1 MNKKFSTLMAGLL
14 LAGSFPVAA
23 QNAHV
28 ANGEVTYRSQFVKS
42 ASLDQGLF
50 GVNKIESDKWYQL
63 VVNAGDDYAANKET
77 MVLTQERDYSTGRLY
92 LAVKPIQDATL
103 THSLW
108 KIVYNPQAVNGNTW
122 QFINKETGM
131 PLTFNHT
138 DALTLTADECRNLLS
153 TYTVDAAGNVP
164 VNYLDP
170 SHFDADRVNR
180 KSQETGVADLTP
192 TINRGCISNWG
203 WNHNRENTLDYYKS
217 KLLYSYYHAGTDSIM
232 ALAMVKMGNENSNR
246 YDPNQYYVKTI
257 KASQADF
264 AEPDLF
270 NDTKGEALVHI
281 MPVVAGA
288 KVLTADEIN
297 SMIDAD
303 GSFLN
308 FSNREVSSKNPK
320 YDRENDYVK
329 DTDKDEYKQNTVKF
343 TILNRK
349 GEAATVYNN
358 PFDTTWYAVES
369 DYKQLDRRNF
379 DHKMDYSPITL
390 NTGLGANYLDHAAGG
405 TATPYAGYNIL
416 FRNEKSG
423 WYLKVLNELHEA
435 GEEGNYNALKVQS
448 APYTYTGIRDMKGD
462 EARYHWKATYYATND
477 SLVLEPLNASRH
489 NYEGTDPIDASTNAL
504 EFFNTVN
511 EGKAFAGAPTIG
523 QPQAFN
529 KAKGV
534 PVALYLMNIGAPQA
548 DSQYLL
554 TVGTPSGLNTFV
566 ANLYPAVPKYDATQL
581 NYGFKYTYTDDENTD
596 ENNKNYKAG
605 TTGTN
610 EYLVASNNPAYVTN
624 AKSYYD
630 LYIATSNYAENVS
643 GNNIGNNATQS
654 VVAADATSVDYNL
667 LYPNPRKD
675 EVKAGTQWM
684 RLKFDHEY
692 SYLTRS
698 TKEDALYFIQVKTG
712 LPHEG
717 NGSRVNGAYLVMNH
731 QGRLMYASANEN
743 QEFGIMPSAQW
754 VIKQKDCL
762 VKTDMNTSAAPE
774 VQIFNREYANSTYAA
789 NDTVPV
795 FEGQLYE
802 YTDEKT
808 KVTYHYIINHRDYYN
823 KAKANGTFRENKF
836 TCSDTLLITKVD
848 PTLYAEAYESAYHG
862 YKHMSAHTLAESA
875 IDPYYLKYNDKHSD
889 EMQTNTDKF
898 LFENAEGYLAMTNPG
913 NSNFEDQKNLFE
925 IEVLSK
931 DRPYGYSNIK
941 GLKQLKRTSYA
952 LKVRDNNTIDN
963 NRKYVV
969 VVKDANNNQRYAIK
983 RLNEV
988 DGQDVKLAEFY
999 LKADELTY
1007 DKQDTCY
1014 VLVDARYYDNIS
1026 GKNAANAIDLNNDLS
1041 FTYNKDNILDSE
1053 MDVNHMHIWTNGWTP
1068 EATENAP
1075 ISHQYAYDGRKYIDN
1090 GWQIVYI
1097 ADDPD
1102 RVYPHQMDNEPNF
1115 DWTAFQLVKNFRPT
1129 YKAVAEERQ
1138 VNGNVEISVRD
1149 GLTGMYKDAL
1159 YEMTANQYP
1168 DIPNVRKDVNYLG
1181 LTTRGVQQAEGF
1193 NTSMYVDSVVT
1204 SSTGYVPM
1212 PQYMFWV
1219 ANDSIADGYYCEDYL
1234 EMPGHGYFP
1243 SSEAADKDDME
1254 HYVPYNGYVSG
1265 RMLVNFVDSV
1275 AKYNALNKLDEASLF
1290 KYNNRVRMGFVEG
1303 VHTYF
1308 TLDELLNKD
1317 GKSFKEGTD
1326 KYFTDELFKYMN
1338 DNLAKKLEQD
1348 ALADDKKDKD
1358 FKYELG
1364 DMEIVYILHSTTLED
1379 IRDVNGYIN
1388 PAKLKAAIDA
1398 NLIDVSMLNR
1408 FAIEKDP
1415 AKNDKTVVELRE
1427 AASTQRLRNYA
1438 WALRY
1443 TEDDIT
1449 DEGQGT
1455 GFEHAD
1461 FLMETSSI
1469 TDSLAYDWAYFEPGS
1484 YTGTVAWMKMDGN
1497 VPVLARADGSDN
1509 GDHDHVVDIP
1519 IYEGLNQAAIFNMS
1533 ATSDEE
1539 DATANET
1546 IATSS
1551 VIVAGQDG
1559 AVVVK
1564 GAEGKNVIV
1573 STILGKVVANE
1584 VLTSDNAQIAAP
1596 QGVVVVSVDGESFK
1610 VVVK

>member
-1 MNKKFSTLMAGLL
+1 MNKKFSTLMAAAL
-14 LAGSFPVAA
+14 LAGSFSVVA
-23 QNAHV
+23 QNAHPNDPTGL
-28 ANGEVTYRSQFVKS
+28 ANGEITYRSQFVKS

-63 VVNAGDDYAANKET
+63 VVNADSDMKANKET
-77 MVLTQERDYSTGRLY
+77 MVLTQERDYATGRLY

-138 DALTLTADECRNLLS
+138 DALTLTADECSNLLK
-153 TYTVDAAGNVP
+153 TYTKKADGNVP

-170 SHFDADRVNR
+170 SYFDEDHVNR

-203 WNHNRENTLDYYKS
+203 WNHNRENTLDYYNS

-232 ALAMVKMGNENSNR
+232 ALAMVKMGDEKSNR

-270 NDTKGEALVHI
+270 NDKKGNALVHI

-308 FSNREVSSKNPK
+308 FLNKETSRKNPK
-320 YDRENDYVK
+320 YDRDNDYVK
-329 DTDKDEYKQNTVKF
+329 DTDKGEYKENTVKF

-349 GEAATVYNN
+349 GEVATVYNN

-369 DYKQLDRRNF
+369 DYEQLDRRNF
-379 DHKMDYSPITL
+379 DHQMNYGPITL
-390 NTGLGANYLDHAAGG
+390 KANLKVDYKDHAASG

-435 GEEGNYNALKVQS
+435 GEDGNYNALKVQS
-448 APYTYTGIRDMKGD
+448 APYTYTDPSREMTGD

-489 NYEGTDPIDASTNAL
+489 NYEETDPDPIDSSKNAL
-504 EFFNTVN
+504 DFFNTVN
-511 EGKAFAGAPTIG
+511 EGKAFVNTPTSTDG
-523 QPQAFN
+523 EPQAFN

-566 ANLYPAVPKYDATQL
+566 ANLYPAVPKYDATKL
-581 NYGFKYTYTDDENTD
+581 EYGFNYTYTDDENTD
-596 ENNKNYKAG
+596 GNNRNYKAG
-605 TTGTN
+605 EKSG
-610 EYLVASNNPAYVTN
+610 EYFVASNNPAYVTN
-624 AKSYYD
+624 AKSYYK
-630 LYIATSNYAENVS
+630 LYIEVPANKNAENVS
-643 GNNIGNNATQS
+643 GTMITNSTAS
-654 VVAADATSVDYNL
+654 VVAANDKSVDYNL
-667 LYPNPRKD
+667 S
-675 EVKAGTQWM
+675 GTQWM

-692 SYLTRS
+692 SHLTRS
-698 TKEDALYFIQVKTG
+698 TKEDALYFIQLKTDKG
-712 LPHEG
+712 YTG

-774 VQIFNREYANSTYAA
+774 VQIFNREYANNSYLEG
-789 NDTVPV
+789 DTVPV

-823 KAKANGTFRENKF
+823 PAKWNGTFDVNKL

-848 PTLYAEAYESAYHG
+848 PTLYAEAYNSEYHG
-862 YKHMSAHTLAESA
+862 YKHMDAKSLAESA

-889 EMQTNTDKF
+889 EMPTNTDKF
-898 LFENAEGYLAMTNPG
+898 LYKNAAGYLAMTNPG

-925 IEVLSK
+925 IEFLKEV
-931 DRPYGYSNIK
+931 PYGYSDIK
-941 GLKQLKRTSYA
+941 GLKQLKRATYA

-963 NRKYVV
+963 NSQYVV
-969 VVKDANNNQRYAIK
+969 VLNDGNNNQRYAVK

-988 DGQDVKLAEFY
+988 NGQNVKLAEFY

-1014 VLVDARYYDNIS
+1014 VLVDTRYYDNKL
-1026 GKNAANAIDLNNDLS
+1026 GKDLLNAIELNRDDVINAVNENDKS
-1041 FTYNKDNILDSE
+1041 IGVD
-1053 MDVNHMHIWTNGWTP
+1053 HMHIWTEG
-1068 EATENAP
+1068 ATENATVTNN
-1075 ISHQYAYDGRKYIDN
+1075 AFEGRTFINN
-1090 GWQIVYI
+1090 GWQSVYI

-1102 RVYPHQMDNEPNF
+1102 RIYPHLMDNEPNF
-1115 DWTAFQLVKNFRPT
+1115 DWTAFQLVKTFRPT
-1129 YKAVAEERQ
+1129 YKPVSEERD

-1149 GLTGMYKDAL
+1149 GLTGLYKDVL
-1159 YEMTANQYP
+1159 FEMSANKYP

-1181 LTTRGVQQAEGF
+1181 LITRGVPQGQGF
-1193 NTSMYVDSVVT
+1193 SPAMYVDSVVT
-1204 SSTGYVPM
+1204 STKGYVPM
-1212 PQYMFWV
+1212 PQYMLWV

-1243 SSEAADKDDME
+1243 SSEAADKDDMS
-1254 HYVPYNGYVSG
+1254 HYIFYNGYVSG
-1265 RMLVNFVDSV
+1265 RMLVNFNDSI
-1275 AKYNALNKLDEASLF
+1275 AKYNELNKLDEASKF

-1303 VHTYF
+1303 IHTYF
-1308 TLDELLNKD
+1308 TLDELLNED
-1317 GKSFKEGTD
+1317 GKSFKEGAD
-1326 KYFTDELFKYMN
+1326 KYFTDELYKYMT
-1338 DNLAKKLEQD
+1338 DHLAKKVEQD

-1358 FKYELG
+1358 FEFKLG
-1364 DMEIVYILHSTTLED
+1364 DMEIVYVLNNTTLEA
-1379 IRDVNGYIN
+1379 IRDVNGKIN

-1398 NLIDVSMLNR
+1398 KQIDVTMLNR
-1408 FAIEKDP
+1408 FVKEKSAD
-1415 AKNDKTVVELRE
+1415 DKTVVDLI
-1427 AASTQRLRNYA
+1427 AAGASQRLRNYA
-1438 WALRY
+1438 WAFRY

-1449 DEGQGT
+1449 GEGQGT
-1455 GFEHAD
+1455 GFKHAD
-1461 FLMETSSI
+1461 FIMETSGAE
-1469 TDSLAYDWAYFEPGS
+1469 DKDLAAKFNPGS
-1484 YTGTVAWMKMDGN
+1484 FEGDVAWLKLDGN
-1497 VPVLARADGSDN
+1497 VPVLARNKGAAS
-1509 GDHDHVVDIP
+1509 GDHDHIGGTIDETINQGA
-1519 IYEGLNQAAIFNMS
+1519 ILNMN
-1533 ATSDEE
+1533 ATDEE
-1539 DATANET
+1539 ATANEE

-1551 VIVAGQDG
+1551 VIVAGTNG

-1564 GAEGKNVIV
+1564 GAEGKSVIV

>member
-1 MNKKFSTLMAGLL
+1 MNKKFSTLMAAAL
-14 LAGSFPVAA
+14 LAGSFSVVA
-23 QNAHV
+23 QNAHDGK
-28 ANGEVTYRSQFVKS
+28 GEITYRSQFVKS

-63 VVNAGDDYAANKET
+63 VVNADSDMKANKQT
-77 MVLTQERDYSTGRLY
+77 MVLTQERDYATGRLY

-138 DALTLTADECRNLLS
+138 DALTLTEDACENLKEND
-153 TYTVDAAGNVP
+153 YTAAATAEPVRYLKNVP
-164 VNYLDP
+164 GLNLD
-170 SHFDADRVNR
+170 DRAY
-180 KSQETGVADLTP
+180 QQTGVMGLNP
-192 TINRGCISNWG
+192 SINRGCISNWA
-203 WNHNRENTLDYYKS
+203 WMSNRENSSNYYDS

-232 ALAMVKMGNENSNR
+232 ALAMVKMDKNTLGVHASMNLE
-246 YDPNQYYVKTI
+246 DENQYYVKTV

-264 AEPDLF
+264 NEADLH
-270 NDTKGEALVHI
+270 DGDQKGNALVHI

-288 KVLTADEIN
+288 KVLNADEIN

-303 GSFLN
+303 ESFLN
-308 FSNREVSSKNPK
+308 FTNASTTRVPG
-320 YDRENDYVK
+320 YTRENDYVRADDANYDNK
-329 DTDKDEYKQNTVKF
+329 TVKF
-343 TILNRK
+343 TILDLK
-349 GEAATVYNN
+349 GKAATVYNN

-369 DYKQLDRRNF
+369 DYKMLQRHNFSGKDDDPSFAHTLKSHSEPDRNNRN
-379 DHKMDYSPITL
+379 
-390 NTGLGANYLDHAAGG
+390 
-405 TATPYAGYNIL
+405 PYAGYNIL
-416 FRNEKSG
+416 FKNEVSG
-423 WYLKVLNELHEA
+423 LFLKVLNDLHES
-435 GEEGNYNALKVQS
+435 GEDGNYNALKVNG
-448 APYTYTGIRDMKGD
+448 AKYTYSEYNRPMNGD
-462 EARYHWKATYYATND
+462 EARFHWKVTYYATND

-489 NYEGTDPIDASTNAL
+489 DYEGDDPIDRSTDAR

-511 EGKAFAGAPTIG
+511 KGNAFAPSTTA
-523 QPQAFN
+523 QQAFN
-529 KAKGV
+529 KEKGV

-554 TVGTPSGLNTFV
+554 TVGTPSGLNTFE
-566 ANLYPAVPKYDATQL
+566 AYKYPAVPKFDATAIA
-581 NYGFKYTYTDDENTD
+581 YDGFSGTV
-596 ENNKNYKAG
+596 AG
-605 TTGTN
+605 D
-610 EYLVASNNPAYVTN
+610 NPAYVTN
-624 AKSYYD
+624 ARSYD
-630 LYIATSNYAENVS
+630 VLYTPGNTGDANANAIDANGQNIVNTTANS
-643 GNNIGNNATQS
+643 GS
-654 VVAADATSVDYNL
+654 VVVTDGTLSEDYNL
-667 LYPNPRKD
+667 LYPKPGK
-675 EVKAGTQWM
+675 EYQKKAGTQWM
-684 RLKFDHEY
+684 RLKFAHEY

-698 TKEDALYFIQVKTG
+698 TKEDALYFIQLKTDKG
-712 LPHEG
+712 YTG

-774 VQIFNREYANSTYAA
+774 VQIFNREYANNSYLEG
-789 NDTVPV
+789 DTVPV

-823 KAKANGTFRENKF
+823 PAKWNGTFDVNKL

-848 PTLYAEAYESAYHG
+848 PTLYAEAYNSEYHG
-862 YKHMSAHTLAESA
+862 YKHMDAESLAESA

-889 EMQTNTDKF
+889 EMPTNTDKF
-898 LFENAEGYLAMTNPG
+898 LYKNAAGYLAMTNPG

-925 IEVLSK
+925 IEFLEEV
-931 DRPYGYSNIK
+931 PYGYSDIK
-941 GLKQLKRTSYA
+941 GLKQLKRATYA

-963 NRKYVV
+963 NSQYVV
-969 VVKDANNNQRYAIK
+969 VLNDGNNNQRYAVK

-988 DGQDVKLAEFY
+988 NGQDVKLAEFY

-1014 VLVDARYYDNIS
+1014 VLVDTRYYDNKL
-1026 GKNAANAIDLNNDLS
+1026 GKDLLNAKDLNRDVINAVNENDKLIGV
-1041 FTYNKDNILDSE
+1041 D
-1053 MDVNHMHIWTNGWTP
+1053 HMHIWTKG
-1068 EATENAP
+1068 ATENATVP
-1075 ISHQYAYDGRKYIDN
+1075 NNAFEGRTFINN
-1090 GWQIVYI
+1090 GWQSVYI

-1102 RVYPHQMDNEPNF
+1102 RIYPHLMDNEPNF
-1115 DWTAFQLVKNFRPT
+1115 DWTAFQLVKTFRPT
-1129 YKAVAEERQ
+1129 YKPVSEERD

-1149 GLTGMYKDAL
+1149 GLTGLYKDVL
-1159 YEMTANQYP
+1159 FEMSANKYP

-1181 LTTRGVQQAEGF
+1181 LITRGVPQGQGF
-1193 NTSMYVDSVVT
+1193 SPAMYVDSVVT
-1204 SSTGYVPM
+1204 STKGYVPM
-1212 PQYMFWV
+1212 PQYMLWV

-1243 SSEAADKDDME
+1243 SSEAADKDDMS
-1254 HYVPYNGYVSG
+1254 HYIFYNGYVSG
-1265 RMLVNFVDSV
+1265 RMLVNFNDSI
-1275 AKYNALNKLDEASLF
+1275 AKYNELNKLDEASKF

-1308 TLDELLNKD
+1308 TLDELLNED
-1317 GKSFKEGTD
+1317 GKSFKEGAD
-1326 KYFTDELFKYMN
+1326 KYFTNELFKYMS
-1338 DNLAKKLEQD
+1338 DNLAKKVEQD

-1358 FKYELG
+1358 FEFKLG
-1364 DMEIVYILHSTTLED
+1364 DMEIVYVLNNTTLEA
-1379 IRDVNGYIN
+1379 IRDVNGKIN

-1398 NLIDVSMLNR
+1398 KQIDVTMLNR
-1408 FAIEKDP
+1408 FVKEKSAD
-1415 AKNDKTVVELRE
+1415 DKTVVDLI
-1427 AASTQRLRNYA
+1427 AAGASQRLRNYA
-1438 WALRY
+1438 WAFRY

-1449 DEGQGT
+1449 GEGQGT
-1455 GFEHAD
+1455 GFKHAD
-1461 FLMETSSI
+1461 FIMETSGAE
-1469 TDSLAYDWAYFEPGS
+1469 DKDLAAKFNPGS
-1484 YTGTVAWMKMDGN
+1484 FEGDVAWLKLDGN
-1497 VPVLARADGSDN
+1497 VPVLARNKGAAS
-1509 GDHDHVVDIP
+1509 GDHDHNIGGTIDETINQGA
-1519 IYEGLNQAAIFNMS
+1519 ILNMN
-1533 ATSDEE
+1533 ATDEE
-1539 DATANET
+1539 ATANEE

-1551 VIVAGQDG
+1551 VIVAGVDG

-1584 VLTSDNAQIAAP
+1584 TVSSDNATIAAP

>member
-1 MNKKFSTLMAGLL
+1 MNKKFSTLMAAAL
-14 LAGSFPVAA
+14 LAGSFSVVA
-23 QNAHV
+23 QNAHDGK
-28 ANGEVTYRSQFVKS
+28 GEVTYRSQFVKS

-50 GVNKIESDKWYQL
+50 GVNNIESDKWYQL
-63 VVNAGDDYAANKET
+63 VVNNDDPKMKANKAT
-77 MVLTQERDYSTGRLY
+77 MVLTQERDYATGRLY

-138 DALTLTADECRNLLS
+138 DALTLTADQCRNLATL
-153 TYTVDAAGNVP
+153 TTAAPGTGVNVRYMEETNFP
-164 VNYLDP
+164 VSREN
-170 SHFDADRVNR
+170 
-180 KSQETGVADLTP
+180 QETGVADLTP
-192 TINRGCISNWG
+192 SINRGCISNWA
-203 WNHNRENTLDYYKS
+203 WNHNRENTFDYYDRS

-232 ALAMVKMGNENSNR
+232 ALAMVKMDDQNANR
-246 YDPNQYYVKTI
+246 YDPNQYYVKTV

-264 AEPDLF
+264 GEPDLY
-270 NDTKGEALVHI
+270 NDKKGNALVHI

-288 KVLTADEIN
+288 KVLTADELN

-303 GSFLN
+303 DSFLK
-308 FSNREVSSKNPK
+308 FTKQTDAK
-320 YDRENDYVK
+320 YPGYKRENDYK
-329 DTDKDEYKQNTVKF
+329 DDKNTVKF

-379 DHKMDYSPITL
+379 DHKMDYGSITL
-390 NTGLGANYLDHAAGG
+390 NSGNGANYLDHAAGG

-416 FRNEKSG
+416 FKNEVSG
-423 WYLKVLNELHEA
+423 KYLKVLNDLHES
-435 GEEGNYNALKVQS
+435 GDEGNYNALKVNGQDYE
-448 APYTYTGIRDMKGD
+448 AKYKGIRTMTGD

-489 NYEGTDPIDASTNAL
+489 SYEGEDPTDASTDAL
-504 EFFNTVN
+504 DFFNTVN
-511 EGKAFAGAPTIG
+511 EGKAFAGAPTAG
-523 QPQAFN
+523 VPQAFN

-554 TVGTPSGLNTFV
+554 TVGTPSGLNTFI
-566 ANLYPAVPKYDATQL
+566 ANRYPAVPKYDASEL
-581 NYGFKYTYTDDENTD
+581 NYGFDYTYANDENTD

-605 TTGTN
+605 TTGSN
-610 EYLVASNNPAYVTN
+610 KYFVASNNPAYVTN

-630 LYIATSNYAENVS
+630 LYLGATPDYAENVS
-643 GNNIGNNATQS
+643 GSNIGNSATAS
-654 VVAADATSVDYNL
+654 VVAAVASSVDYNL

-675 EVKAGTQWM
+675 EVKAGTQFM
-684 RLKFDHEY
+684 RLKFAHDY

-698 TKEDALYFIQVKTG
+698 TKEDALYFIQLKTDKG
-712 LPHEG
+712 YTG

-774 VQIFNREYANSTYAA
+774 VQIFNREYANNSYLEG
-789 NDTVPV
+789 DTVPV

-823 KAKANGTFRENKF
+823 PAKWNGTFDENKL

-848 PTLYAEAYESAYHG
+848 PTLYAEAYNSEYHG
-862 YKHMSAHTLAESA
+862 YKHMDAKSLAESA

-889 EMQTNTDKF
+889 EMPTNTDKF
-898 LFENAEGYLAMTNPG
+898 LYKNAAGYLAMTNPG

-925 IEVLSK
+925 IEFLNEA
-931 DRPYGYSNIK
+931 PYGYSDIK
-941 GLKQLKRTSYA
+941 GLKQLKRATCA

-963 NRKYVV
+963 NSQYVV
-969 VVKDANNNQRYAIK
+969 VLNDGNNNQRYAVK

-988 DGQDVKLAEFY
+988 NGQNVKLAEFY

-1014 VLVDARYYDNIS
+1014 VLVDTRYYDNKL
-1026 GKNAANAIDLNNDLS
+1026 GKDLLNAKDLNRDVINAVNENDKLIGV
-1041 FTYNKDNILDSE
+1041 D
-1053 MDVNHMHIWTNGWTP
+1053 HMHIWTKG
-1068 EATENAP
+1068 ATENATVP
-1075 ISHQYAYDGRKYIDN
+1075 NNAFEGRTFINN
-1090 GWQIVYI
+1090 GWQSVYI

-1102 RVYPHQMDNEPNF
+1102 RIYPHLMDNEPNF
-1115 DWTAFQLVKNFRPT
+1115 DWTAFQLVKTFRPT
-1129 YKAVAEERQ
+1129 YKPVSEERD

-1149 GLTGMYKDAL
+1149 GLTGLYKDVL
-1159 YEMTANQYP
+1159 FEMSANKYP

-1181 LTTRGVQQAEGF
+1181 LITRGVPQGQGF
-1193 NTSMYVDSVVT
+1193 SPAMYVDSVVT
-1204 SSTGYVPM
+1204 STKGYVPM
-1212 PQYMFWV
+1212 PQYMLWV

-1243 SSEAADKDDME
+1243 SSEAADKDDMS
-1254 HYVPYNGYVSG
+1254 HYIFYNGYVSG
-1265 RMLVNFVDSV
+1265 RMLVNFNDSI
-1275 AKYNALNKLDEASLF
+1275 AKYNELNKLDEASKF

-1308 TLDELLNKD
+1308 TLDELLNED
-1317 GKSFKEGTD
+1317 GKSFKEGAD
-1326 KYFTDELFKYMN
+1326 KYFTNELFKYMS
-1338 DNLAKKLEQD
+1338 DNLAKKVEQD

-1358 FKYELG
+1358 FEFKLG
-1364 DMEIVYILHSTTLED
+1364 DMEIVYVLNNTTLEA
-1379 IRDVNGYIN
+1379 IRDVNGKIN

-1398 NLIDVSMLNR
+1398 KQIDVTMLNR
-1408 FAIEKDP
+1408 FVKEKSAD
-1415 AKNDKTVVELRE
+1415 DKTVVDLI
-1427 AASTQRLRNYA
+1427 AAGASQRLRNYA
-1438 WALRY
+1438 WAFRY

-1449 DEGQGT
+1449 GEGQGT
-1455 GFEHAD
+1455 GFKHAD
-1461 FLMETSSI
+1461 FIMETSGAE
-1469 TDSLAYDWAYFEPGS
+1469 DKDLAAKFNPGS
-1484 YTGTVAWMKMDGN
+1484 FEGDVAWLKLDGN
-1497 VPVLARADGSDN
+1497 VPVLARNKGAAS
-1509 GDHDHVVDIP
+1509 GDHDHIGGTIDETINQGA
-1519 IYEGLNQAAIFNMS
+1519 ILNMN
-1533 ATSDEE
+1533 ATDEE
-1539 DATANET
+1539 ATANEE

-1551 VIVAGQDG
+1551 VIVAGVDG

-1584 VLTSDNAQIAAP
+1584 TVSSDNATIAAP
-1596 QGVVVVSVDGESFK
+1596 AGIVVVSVDGESFK

>member
-1 MNKKFSTLMAGLL
+1 MNKKFSTLMAAAL
-14 LAGSFPVAA
+14 LAGSFSVVA
-23 QNAHV
+23 QNAHDGK
-28 ANGEVTYRSQFVKS
+28 GEVTYRSQFVKS

-50 GVNKIESDKWYQL
+50 GVNNIESDKWYQL
-63 VVNAGDDYAANKET
+63 VVNNDDPKMKANKAT
-77 MVLTQERDYSTGRLY
+77 MVLTQERDYATGRLY

-138 DALTLTADECRNLLS
+138 DALTLTADQCRNLATL
-153 TYTVDAAGNVP
+153 TTAAPGTGVNVRYMEETNFP
-164 VNYLDP
+164 VSREN
-170 SHFDADRVNR
+170 
-180 KSQETGVADLTP
+180 QETGVADLTP
-192 TINRGCISNWG
+192 SINRGCISNWA
-203 WNHNRENTLDYYKS
+203 WNHNRENTFDYYDRS

-232 ALAMVKMGNENSNR
+232 ALAMVKMDDQYANR
-246 YDPNQYYVKTI
+246 YDPNQYYVKTV

-270 NDTKGEALVHI
+270 NDKKGNALVHI

-288 KVLTADEIN
+288 KVLTADELN

-303 GSFLN
+303 DSFLK
-308 FSNREVSSKNPK
+308 FTKQTDAK
-320 YDRENDYVK
+320 YPGYKRENDYK
-329 DTDKDEYKQNTVKF
+329 DDKNTVKF

-379 DHKMDYSPITL
+379 DHKMDYAPITL
-390 NTGLGANYLDHAAGG
+390 NSGNGANYLDHAAGG

-416 FRNEKSG
+416 FKNEVSG
-423 WYLKVLNELHEA
+423 KYLKVLNDLHES
-435 GEEGNYNALKVQS
+435 GDEGNYNALKVNGQDYE
-448 APYTYTGIRDMKGD
+448 AKYKGIRTMTGD

-489 NYEGTDPIDASTNAL
+489 SYEGEDPTDASTDAL
-504 EFFNTVN
+504 DFFNTVN
-511 EGKAFAGAPTIG
+511 EGKAFAGAPTAG
-523 QPQAFN
+523 VPQAFN

-554 TVGTPSGLNTFV
+554 TVGTPSGLNTFI
-566 ANLYPAVPKYDATQL
+566 ANRYPAVPKYDASEL
-581 NYGFKYTYTDDENTD
+581 NYGFDYTYANDENTD

-605 TTGTN
+605 TTGSN
-610 EYLVASNNPAYVTN
+610 KYFVASNNPAYVTN

-643 GNNIGNNATQS
+643 GTNIGNSATAS
-654 VVAADATSVDYNL
+654 VVAADASSVDYNL

-675 EVKAGTQWM
+675 EVKAGTQFM
-684 RLKFDHEY
+684 RLKFAHDY
-692 SYLTRS
+692 SYLKRS
-698 TKEDALYFIQVKTG
+698 TKEDALYFIQLKTDKG
-712 LPHEG
+712 YTG

-774 VQIFNREYANSTYAA
+774 VQIFNREYANSTYTA

-823 KAKANGTFRENKF
+823 PAKSNGTFKENKF

-1053 MDVNHMHIWTNGWTP
+1053 MDVNHMHIWTNGWIP

-1168 DIPNVRKDVNYLG
+1168 DIPLVRKDVNYLG

-1275 AKYNALNKLDEASLF
+1275 AKYNELNKLDEASKF

-1408 FAIEKDP
+1408 FAIEKNP
-1415 AKNDKTVVELRE
+1415 EKNDKTVVELRE

-1449 DEGQGT
+1449 DEGEGT

-1497 VPVLARADGSDN
+1497 VPVLARANGSDN

-1564 GAEGKNVIV
+1564 GAEGKSVIV